1 MKVQSIIVTITM
13 GVLFFLQC
21 ACSSGESGEKASTVQ
36 NTTNVSTVENLPLN
50 MSIYIDLSDRIN
62 RQHSGMSQKSIDIKI
77 INYLVEQFVNITAN
91 RGVLMSKNNF
101 QVLFYPA
108 PDDPNVNELAQT
120 MSADLSKM
128 KAGEKKLAMQSLGT
142 NVNNSLEAI
151 YDKTIMSKNWQGCDI
166 WSFFSDKKVDNFCIK
181 PGYRNVLI
189 ILTDGYLFHT
199 KNKVKD
205 GNAYSYVLD
214 QMLAVPESS
223 LIVKRSDLENIE
235 VLMLEV
241 APNSPKI
248 RDRLFD
254 VLNDWFKNMG
264 LSKENYSIQ
273 ETDLP
278 KNTQLIIDNF
288 LNK

>member
-1 MKVQSIIVTITM
+1 
-13 GVLFFLQC
+13 
-21 ACSSGESGEKASTVQ
+21 
-36 NTTNVSTVENLPLN
+36 
-50 MSIYIDLSDRIN
+50 
-62 RQHSGMSQKSIDIKI
+62 
-77 INYLVEQFVNITAN
+77 
-91 RGVLMSKNNF
+91 
-101 QVLFYPA
+101 
-108 PDDPNVNELAQT
+108 
-120 MSADLSKM
+120 M